1 MYLDVTLP
9 VPAEKG
15 KITVKT
21 IKKTLYVYYE
31 IGREYNAEKK
41 YSEPK
46 RVCIGKKSS
55 KDSDMMIPNTNFLRY
70 FPEAVLPDEAEEPER
85 SSCLQ
90 VGAFLVLRK
99 VISEYSLDSMVARIV
114 GRDAG
119 LFMDLAVYS
128 IMTEGNAAQYYPAYA
143 YKHPLMTEEMKVY
156 SDSKISGFLGQD
168 MDNQRIAFL
177 DEWNRKRDHREKIY
191 ISYDSTNKACQAGDV
206 DLTEIGHSKKGSDEP
221 VFNYSVAF
229 DRNNKEPLFY
239 EAYPGSI
246 VDVSQLQFMLDKA
259 EGYGYKH
266 IGFILDR
273 GYFSKANIHY
283 MDSKGYEFVIM
294 VKGMK
299 KLVRQVVM
307 DVQGTFEQ
315 SRAASIRAFK
325 VSGTTVRRR
334 LYPSD
339 EKERYFHVF
348 YNEGKHTAERE
359 KLESDIDTMAKQL
372 KSWQGLQVRPTGK
385 YTKYF
390 DLIYYHE
397 GKADE
402 TFSCARERTE
412 VIDCEIGLCGYFVI
426 ITSDRMTA
434 EEALTLYKGRDSSE
448 KLFRGDKSYL
458 GNKTERVYGS
468 ESVDTKVFIE
478 FVALIIRNRI
488 YNCLRDEM
496 KKQDRKF
503 NFMTVPA
510 ALRELDKIE
519 MVRGGD
525 NAYRLDHAVTA
536 TQKKILNAFGMTAQD
551 IKRKAAELS
560 AELAR
565 IEIES
570 AEKNAKPDA
579 ATSKQVGGA

>member
-1 MYLDVTLP
+1 MYLNTSLP
-9 VPAEKG
+9 IPSEKG

-21 IKKTLYVYYE
+21 INKTPYVYYE
-31 IGREYNAEKK
+31 IGRKYDAEKK

-46 RVCIGKKSS
+46 RVCIGKKSD
-55 KDSDMMIPNTNFLRY
+55 KDSEVMIPNTNFLRY
-70 FPEAVLPDEAEEPER
+70 FPEAALPDEQEGPVR
-85 SSCLQ
+85 SSCLS
-90 VGAFLVLRK
+90 VGAFFALRK
-99 VISEYSLDSMVARIV
+99 IISDYSLDSMLAQIV

-143 YKHPLMTEEMKVY
+143 YKHPLMTEDMKIY

-168 MDNQRIAFL
+168 MDNQRLAFL
-177 DEWNRKRDHREKIY
+177 KEWNKKRDRREKIY
-191 ISYDSTNKACQAGDV
+191 VSYDSTNKICQAGEI
-206 DLTEIGHSKKGSDEP
+206 DLAENGHSKEGSEDP
-221 VFNYSVAF
+221 IFNYSVAF
-229 DRNNKEPLFY
+229 DRDSKEPLFY

-259 EGYGYKH
+259 DGYGYKH
-266 IGFILDR
+266 VGFILDR
-273 GYFSKANIHY
+273 GYFSKGNIHF

-299 KLVRQVVM
+299 KLVREVVAE
-307 DVQGTFEQ
+307 VQGTFEQ
-315 SRAASIRAFK
+315 NRAASIRAFK
-325 VSGTTVRRR
+325 VSGTTVRHQ

-339 EKERYFHVF
+339 EHKRYFHIF
-348 YNEGKHTAERE
+348 YSEGKHAAERE
-359 KLESDIDTMAKQL
+359 KLESDIDLMAKQL

-397 GKADE
+397 GKEDE
-402 TFSCARERTE
+402 SFVCAKEKTE
-412 VIDCEIGLCGYFVI
+412 VIDREIRLCGYFVI
-426 ITSDRMTA
+426 ITSARMTA

-468 ESVDTKVFIE
+468 ESVDTKIFIE
-478 FVALIIRNRI
+478 FVALIIRNRV
-488 YNCLRDEM
+488 YNCLKDEVQRLD
-496 KKQDRKF
+496 KKF

-525 NAYRLDHAVTA
+525 NEYRLDHAVTA

-560 AELAR
+560 TELAR
-565 IEIES
+565 IEIE
-570 AEKNAKPDA
+570 AVEKK
-579 ATSKQVGGA
+579 